1 MVFEQHKSARTEL
14 EKLQAQ
20 ASGVALLTPEQVQS
34 LTASLQV
41 LTDEEKQLITAQQQE
56 QQSLNWLTRLDELQQ
71 EASRRQQ
78 ALQQALAEEEKA
90 QPQLAALSLAQP
102 ARNLRP
108 HWERIAEHSAAL
120 AHTRQQ
126 IEEVNTRLQSTMAL
140 RASIRHHAAKQSA
153 ELQQQQQSLNTRL
166 QEHDRFRQW
175 NNELAGWR
183 AQFSQQT
190 SDREHLRQ
198 WQQQLTHAEQKT

>member
-1 MVFEQHKSARTEL
+1 M
-14 EKLQAQ
+14 
-20 ASGVALLTPEQVQS
+20 
-34 LTASLQV
+34 
-41 LTDEEKQLITAQQQE
+41 QQE
-56 QQSLNWLTRLDELQQ
+56 G
-71 EASRRQQ
+71 SRRQQ

-90 QPQLAALSLAQP
+90 QPQLAALGLAQP

-108 HWERIAEHSAAL
+108 HWERIAEYSTAL

-153 ELQQQQQSLNTRL
+153 ELQQQQQSLNAWL
-166 QEHDRFRQW
+166 QEHDRLRQW

-198 WQQQLTHAEQKT
+198 WQQQLTHAEQNLMHLRRSR